1 MCNNGYSTLTNACS
15 RKRSDIA
22 MFGRN
27 KAKAIDPMVNVVE
40 ARKVL
45 QRELL
50 NADCFLNIAP
60 TVFQRRR
67 INSGIIAVAEVRS
80 AVPAD
85 SAVNSDIS
93 RIVRAVVSD
102 YGLYSCSYKDDTR
115 NEWVVEIYFV
125 KPVVEEPLT
134 WQEIMDDIRL
144 TFSKNG

>member
-1 MCNNGYSTLTNACS
+1 MFR
-15 RKRSDIA
+15 RK
-22 MFGRN
+22 
-27 KAKAIDPMVNVVE
+27 KVQAIDPMVNVVE

-80 AVPAD
+80 AIDETVF
-85 SAVNSDIS
+85 NSDIS
-93 RIVRAVVSD
+93 RIVRAVTSE
-102 YGLYSCSYKDDTR
+102 YGLNSCWYKDDTR

-125 KPVVEEPLT
+125 KPIVEEPLT
-134 WQEIMDDIRL
+134 WQEIIDDIRM
-144 TFSKNG
+144 TFSKNA

>member
-1 MCNNGYSTLTNACS
+1 MFS
-15 RKRSDIA
+15 RK
-22 MFGRN
+22 
-27 KAKAIDPMVNVVE
+27 KTKVIDPMVNVVE

-45 QRELL
+45 QRGLL

-85 SAVNSDIS
+85 GAVNSDIS
-93 RIVRAVVSD
+93 RIVRAVTSE
-102 YGLYSCSYKDDTR
+102 YGLNSCWYKDEAT

-125 KPVVEEPLT
+125 KPIVEEPLT
-134 WQEIMDDIRL
+134 WQEILDDIRM